1 MNDMLDLFAEIEKY
15 ADEHNVPII
24 SKDSRQLLMDT
35 VKKNAPK
42 SILEVGTAVGYSALV
57 MAENMPPN
65 GKIITIEQD
74 ANRIDTA
81 YDFITRAGRI
91 EQIQL
96 MDGDASVILEQ
107 LEDTF
112 DMVFIDAAKGQYLD
126 YLEKVMDKLSVGAV
140 IVADNVLFRGM
151 VMSNEPPL
159 KRYRTIVKRLREY
172 LDFVNQDPR
181 FSTTIYEEGDGVAIS
196 YYRGAMNS
204 EKT

>member
-24 SKDSRQLLMDT
+24 NKDSRQLLMDT

-96 MDGDASVILEQ
+96 MDGDASVILDQ
-107 LEDTF
+107 LEGTF

>member
-24 SKDSRQLLMDT
+24 NKDSRQLLMDT

-96 MDGDASVILEQ
+96 IDGDASEILAQ
-107 LEDTF
+107 LEGTF

-126 YLEKVMDKLSVGAV
+126 YLLKIMDKLSVGAV

-181 FSTTIYEEGDGVAIS
+181 FSTTIYEDGDGIAIS
-196 YYRGAMNS
+196 YYQGAMNR

>member
-1 MNDMLDLFAEIEKY
+1 MLDLFAEIEKY

-24 SKDSRQLLMDT
+24 NKDSRQLLMDT

-96 MDGDASVILEQ
+96 MDGDASVILDQ

>member
-24 SKDSRQLLMDT
+24 NKDSRQLLMDT

-96 MDGDASVILEQ
+96 MDGDASVILDQ